1 MKNTLKK
8 LTALITVIAM
18 LASMTTVAF
27 AALDYSVEDAYEEC
41 AAMYPDFVAKVKAQ
55 GVTDRQIITFLE
67 TVQEYLLN
75 LDVEITE
82 DNFETY
88 LIEAVNAAITLVKNI
103 KVRDA
108 LINAFPEAVVDGADG
123 VIHEDFVPLVE
134 TIKSIVFSK
143 GILDDETDVTE
154 ENTEPTEATEPSTE
168 APTEAATEAPTN
180 KPSGGGTD
188 GGTASDDDAGEEAAT
203 EAPTENNTEKETVSF
218 SDIDQALWAKDAIN
232 RLASVGVINGYGDGT
247 FKPNN
252 PITRAEFSKIIVLA
266 SGRYDEKETYTSDF
280 KDVLPK
286 DWHYSYVS
294 AAYKFQF
301 VGGRGAGIFDPNS
314 NITRADL
321 CLIVYRYI
329 KSINPNFKAKA
340 DANGNIATFKDA
352 ANVPSWTTEAVSA
365 LYSNGIAPL
374 RDAANNK
381 FEPTAYATR
390 AECAYIVHNA
400 INAALGV

>member
-1 MKNTLKK
+1 MKNILKK

-18 LASMTTVAF
+18 LATMTTAAF

-41 AAMYPDFVAKVKAQ
+41 AAMYPDFVAKVKEKGA
-55 GVTDRQIITFLE
+55 TDRQIITFLE

-82 DNFETY
+82 DNFEMY
-88 LIEAVNAAITLVKNI
+88 LIDAVNAAVTLVKNI

-108 LINAFPEAVVDGADG
+108 LLNAFPEAVVDGADG
-123 VIHEDFVPLVE
+123 VIHEDFIPLVE
-134 TIKSIVFSK
+134 TIKSIVFAN
-143 GILDDETDVTE
+143 GILDEETDVTE
-154 ENTEPTEATEPSTE
+154 KPAEPTEATEPATE
-168 APTEAATEAPTN
+168 APTEEPTN
-180 KPSGGGTD
+180 KPSGGVT
-188 GGTASDDDAGEEAAT
+188 GGDKAAGGDSGDEAAT
-203 EAPTENNTEKETVSF
+203 EAPTENNTEKKETVSF

-232 RLASVGVINGYGDGT
+232 RLASVGVINGYADGT

-252 PITRAEFSKIIVLA
+252 QITRAEFSKIIVLA
-266 SGRYDEKETYTSDF
+266 SGRYDPKVTYTSDF
-280 KDVLPK
+280 KDVLPQ

-340 DANGNIATFKDA
+340 DANGNIATFADA
-352 ANVPSWTTEAVSA
+352 ASVPSWTTEAVSA